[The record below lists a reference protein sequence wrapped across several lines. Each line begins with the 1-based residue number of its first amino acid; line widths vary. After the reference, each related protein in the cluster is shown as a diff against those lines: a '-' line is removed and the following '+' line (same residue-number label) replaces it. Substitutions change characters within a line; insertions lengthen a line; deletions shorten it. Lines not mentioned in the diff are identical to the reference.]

1 MEDIVD
7 YVLLGL
13 GAIIFCIALALAIT
27 YQKDTDRLANEVKKA
42 VLTDVNVSLS
52 SQDSSEDESILT
64 KDEVIQ
70 YFLSDL
76 EYNTII
82 DGITVNASDFDCQ
95 NFNYSMI
102 ISDYYKRSFRYN
114 SSGATVGVVLES
126 VKRG

>member
-1 MEDIVD
+1 M
-7 YVLLGL
+7 
-13 GAIIFCIALALAIT
+13 
-27 YQKDTDRLANEVKKA
+27 ANEVKKA